1 MRRRLHF
8 VPFTVTIPPAERDPE
23 LPEKLKAE
31 GAAILRWMIDGCL
44 EWQRQGLNPPEIVRA
59 ATAEYLT
66 SEDAFERWRD
76 ECTEADPHAWAS
88 SGDLWNSWKR
98 WAEHTGEF
106 VGKQRK
112 FSGKPRPA
120 RALPPSDNP
129 ARGHVATAACD
140 CSGRTTPATPVV
152 TLTEPAA
159 PVTHVTHFPLWTVF
173 ARPRA
178 PARIRALERRCATCV
193 TPRKVVSQGPD
204 RRLLR
209 DGQT

>member
-59 ATAEYLT
+59 ATADYLT

-76 ECTEADPHAWAS
+76 ECAEVDPHAWES
-88 SGDLWNSWKR
+88 SGDLWSSWKR

-112 FSGKPRPA
+112 FSESLILRGLSPERQPGTG
-120 RALPPSDNP
+120 
-129 ARGHVATAACD
+129 ARGYR
-140 CSGRTTPATPVV
+140 G
-152 TLTEPAA
+152 L
-159 PVTHVTHFPLWTVF
+159 
-173 ARPRA
+173 
-178 PARIRALERRCATCV
+178 
-193 TPRKVVSQGPD
+193 
-204 RRLLR
+204 RLLR
-209 DGQT
+209 QDDTSDPRYDFNVCVR